1 MLLPAMNELREIIRR
16 EIEACGVIPFARFM
30 ELSLYCPEIG
40 YYERLTNTPGRR
52 GDFFTSVSVGSLFG
66 ELLAFRFASW
76 VEQAGF
82 PEFQLLEA
90 GAHDG
95 RLAADVLA
103 WFKARRPDL
112 LGKLEYLI
120 LEPSPR
126 RQQWQKKNL
135 KRFGAQVQW
144 FSSWDTL
151 PRPDVQGIIFSNE
164 LLDALPIHRVGW
176 DAKAGQW
183 FEWGV
188 AAENDG
194 FVWKR
199 LPTNST
205 ADEPP
210 FLSTPREEGVT
221 LAADHPAHEPP
232 PHPPF
237 RLRQAYGGQ
246 IGHPLPFRGGEGRGE
261 GAARR
266 FRDAMRAQS
275 SQNSLLIGR
284 GKKRGQRCSAFG
296 IPHLEDLQ
304 IALPDGFTTEVTPA
318 AAGWWREAAS
328 FLKRGRLLT
337 FDYGLAAEEFFLPHR
352 GNGTLRAY
360 YRHRPS
366 NDLLANIGEQDLTA
380 DVNFTALQRAGEWA
394 GLKTDGLFS
403 QAEFLT
409 RIGETIW
416 RARSGF
422 GEWSSNQTRQ
432 FQTLTHPEH
441 LGRSFKVLVQSR

>member
-1 MLLPAMNELREIIRR
+1 
-16 EIEACGVIPFARFM
+16 
-30 ELSLYCPEIG
+30 
-40 YYERLTNTPGRR
+40 
-52 GDFFTSVSVGSLFG
+52 
-66 ELLAFRFASW
+66 
-76 VEQAGF
+76 
-82 PEFQLLEA
+82 
-90 GAHDG
+90 
-95 RLAADVLA
+95 
-103 WFKARRPDL
+103 
-112 LGKLEYLI
+112 
-120 LEPSPR
+120 
-126 RQQWQKKNL
+126 
-135 KRFGAQVQW
+135 
-144 FSSWDTL
+144 
-151 PRPDVQGIIFSNE
+151 
-164 LLDALPIHRVGW
+164 
-176 DAKAGQW
+176 
-183 FEWGV
+183 
-188 AAENDG
+188 
-194 FVWKR
+194 
-199 LPTNST
+199 
-205 ADEPP
+205 
-210 FLSTPREEGVT
+210 
-221 LAADHPAHEPP
+221 
-232 PHPPF
+232 
-237 RLRQAYGGQ
+237 
-246 IGHPLPFRGGEGRGE
+246 
-261 GAARR
+261 
-266 FRDAMRAQS
+266 MRAQS